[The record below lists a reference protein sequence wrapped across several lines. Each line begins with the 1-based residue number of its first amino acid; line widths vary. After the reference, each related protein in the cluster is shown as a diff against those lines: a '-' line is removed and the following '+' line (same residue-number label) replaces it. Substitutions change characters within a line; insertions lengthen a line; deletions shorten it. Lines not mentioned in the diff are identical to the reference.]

1 MLWAYQRSKFLNVPE
16 TFTQLGSFW
25 GTVAFKIICS
35 LYCASYVEALWNSKE
50 KHTEL
55 EISTATHYDYVPV
68 CTCLNVAHYGVLFFF
83 TVFNNP
89 LRRLMYL
96 LCMHVCSPL
105 VQFLYILPHMP
116 NGSLLL
122 IFLFISMFLP
132 TPLCLGASRGWCL
145 DTTYLDCHERY
156 SPRNQ
161 SCHGPGQERETVQS
175 SREGTTW
182 PAVLTWL
189 ELQRTS

>member
-122 IFLFISMFLP
+122 IFLFIYMFLP

-145 DTTYLDCHERY
+145 GHDI
-156 SPRNQ
+156 
-161 SCHGPGQERETVQS
+161 PGLSWKVQS
-175 SREGTTW
+175 PESKLPWAGTGARNT
-182 PAVLTWL
+182 TK
-189 ELQRTS
+189 LQRRDNVTSCFDMTGTAAD